1 MTLFS
6 FTFFVQ
12 LMLEARARGYWLDYA
27 LIEIVRRLTGE

>member
-1 MTLFS
+1 LTIFS

-12 LMLEARARGYWLDYA
+12 LNLEARARGYWLDDA